1 MKKLIAGAVAVSIA
15 VVVAGCGSGGGG
27 GGKGHFG
34 ASTGAAVG
42 TTVVAGSLVDARS
55 QHTATALQ
63 DGARVLIAGGETLRG
78 TPTDTLELWE
88 AGRSQPLFEQLRT
101 ARAGHVAALLRDGRV
116 WIAGGHDVTG
126 KALRSTEVWDP
137 VARTV
142 TRGPDLAAAR
152 DRAAITIGKGVF
164 VISGGGAPSLEEWLD
179 DLSASA
185 TVGGLPV
192 RFGGGIASLH
202 TDTVVIAGGVDAKGQ
217 PVAPVRVQG
226 ETVTRLPGERFVE
239 GGVPVNAR
247 LDGVEFGCFIVGGR
261 FGPDGKHTA
270 AIQDVSSRDAE
281 PTFAKQKL
289 LVARERH
296 TAITVERGFV
306 VAGGLLFGRAQGQV
320 ERIDAEGSS
329 FAASL
334 SAPRYDLVATYL
346 PGLGGAVLFTGGL
359 GDDGRPVGLTELLL
373 PPGASLDGSA
383 LFARARAEEATR
395 LRLVAERDAAV
406 AEAARLTAELATT
419 RQELAAER
427 TLRAQ
432 REQELAAARARV
444 ASLEASL
451 ASTQAQLAAA
461 RSDVAQRQASLDQ
474 QTTRVAQLEAALAGA
489 QQAAAAQQARADQ
502 LQGQLA
508 AAQAAAAKP
517 RTGVA
522 ISATAT
528 TPAFQIGAVTR
539 IGG

>member
-1 MKKLIAGAVAVSIA
+1 MKKLIAGVVAVSIFS
-15 VVVAGCGSGGGG
+15 VVAGCGSGG

-55 QHTATALQ
+55 QHTATALS

-116 WIAGGHDVTG
+116 WIAGGHDATG
-126 KALRSTEVWDP
+126 KALRSTELWDP

-142 TRGPDLAAAR
+142 TRGPDLAAPR
-152 DRAAITIGKGVF
+152 DRSALLVGVGVF
-164 VISGGGAPSLEEWLD
+164 VISGGGAPSLEYWRD

-185 TVGGLPV
+185 TVTGLPV
-192 RFGGGIASLH
+192 RFGGGIASLQ
-202 TDTVVIAGGVDAKGQ
+202 TDTVVVAGGVDARGQ
-217 PVAPVRVQG
+217 PVAPVRVQA
-226 ETVTRLPGERFVE
+226 EVVTRLPGERFVE
-239 GGVPVNAR
+239 GGLPVNAL
-247 LDGVEFGCFIVGGR
+247 LDARTFNCFIVGGR
-261 FGPDGKHTA
+261 FGPDQKHAA
-270 AIQDVSSRDAE
+270 AIQDVSARDTE

-296 TAITVERGFV
+296 TVVQLERGFL

-334 SAPRYDLVATYL
+334 AAPRYDLVATFL
-346 PGLGGAVLFTGGL
+346 PGFGGAVLFTGGL
-359 GDDGRPVGLTELLL
+359 GDDGRQVGLTELLL
-373 PPGASLDGSA
+373 PPGAGALDGSA
-383 LFARARAEEATR
+383 LFVRARAEESTR
-395 LRLVAERDAAV
+395 LRLVAERDAAL
-406 AEAARLTAELATT
+406 AEAVRLTAELATT
-419 RQELAAER
+419 QQALAAER

-432 REQELAAARARV
+432 REQELAASRARA

-474 QTTRVAQLEAALAGA
+474 QTARVAQLQASLTSA

-517 RTGVA
+517 KTGVA
-522 ISATAT
+522 ISANAT
-528 TPAFQIGAVTR
+528 VPGFQIGAVTR

>member
-1 MKKLIAGAVAVSIA
+1 MKKLIVSVVAVFSA
-15 VVVAGCGSGGGG
+15 VVAGCGSGGG

-55 QHTATALQ
+55 QHTATALA

-101 ARAGHVAALLRDGRV
+101 ARAGHVAALLADGRV
-116 WIAGGHDVTG
+116 WIAGGRDVTG
-126 KALRSTEVWDP
+126 KALRSTELWDP

-142 TRGPDLAAAR
+142 TPGPDLAAPR
-152 DRAAITIGKGVF
+152 DRAALLVGVGVF
-164 VISGGGAPSLEEWLD
+164 AISGGGAPSVEFWRD
-179 DLSASA
+179 DLSGTA

-202 TDTVVIAGGVDAKGQ
+202 TDTVVIAGGVDAQGQ
-217 PVAPVRVQG
+217 PVAPVRVQA
-226 ETVTRLPGERFVE
+226 EVVTRLPGERFVE
-239 GGVPVNAR
+239 GGLPIDAC
-247 LDGVEFGCFIVGGR
+247 LDGQTRGCFIVGGR
-261 FGPDGKHTA
+261 FGPDDKHSA
-270 AIQDVSSRDAE
+270 AIQDVSSTDTE
-281 PTFAKQKL
+281 PTFARQKL

-296 TAITVERGFV
+296 TVVELARGFL

-320 ERIDAEGSS
+320 ELINAEGSS

-334 SAPRYDLVATYL
+334 SAPRYDLVATVL
-346 PGLGGAVLFTGGL
+346 PGFGGAVLFTGGL
-359 GDDGRPVGLTELLL
+359 GDDGRQVGLTELLL
-373 PPGASLDGSA
+373 PPGAGSLDGSA
-383 LFARARAEEATR
+383 LFARARDEEATR
-395 LRLVAERDAAV
+395 LRLVAERDFAL
-406 AEAARLTAELATT
+406 AEAARLTTELQATQ
-419 RQELAAER
+419 QELTAER
-427 TLRAQ
+427 ALRAQ
-432 REQELAAARARV
+432 REQELAAARARA

-489 QQAAAAQQARADQ
+489 QQAASAQQARADQ

-508 AAQAAAAKP
+508 AAQAAAARAQAT
-517 RTGVA
+517 RTT

-528 TPAFQIGAVTR
+528 TPAFQIGAVTGLPR
-539 IGG
+539 

>member
-1 MKKLIAGAVAVSIA
+1 
-15 VVVAGCGSGGGG
+15 
-27 GGKGHFG
+27 
-34 ASTGAAVG
+34 
-42 TTVVAGSLVDARS
+42 
-55 QHTATALQ
+55 
-63 DGARVLIAGGETLRG
+63 
-78 TPTDTLELWE
+78 
-88 AGRSQPLFEQLRT
+88 
-101 ARAGHVAALLRDGRV
+101 V
-116 WIAGGHDVTG
+116 WIAGGHDATG
-126 KALRSTEVWDP
+126 KALRSTELWDP

-152 DRAAITIGKGVF
+152 DRAAIEIGTGVF
-164 VISGGGAPSLEEWLD
+164 AISGGGAPSLEYWSD
-179 DLSASA
+179 DLSGSA

-202 TDTVVIAGGVDAKGQ
+202 TDTVVIAGGVDAQGQ
-217 PVAPVRVQG
+217 PVAPVLVRD
-226 ETVTRLPGERFVE
+226 EEVTRLPGERFVA
-239 GGVPVNAR
+239 GGLPVNAR
-247 LDGVEFGCFIVGGR
+247 LDGTTFDCFIVGGR
-261 FGPDGKHTA
+261 FGPDGKHAA

-296 TAITVERGFV
+296 TVVEVVRGFV

-320 ERIDAEGSS
+320 ELINAEGSS

-334 SAPRYDLVATYL
+334 AAPRYDLVATFL

-373 PPGASLDGSA
+373 PPGTELDGSA
-383 LFARARAEEATR
+383 LFARARDEESTR

-406 AEAARLTAELATT
+406 AEAARLTTELQSTQ
-419 RQELAAER
+419 QELAAER

-432 REQELAAARARV
+432 REQELAASRARA

-474 QTTRVAQLEAALAGA
+474 QTTRVAQLEAELTAA
-489 QQAAAAQQARADQ
+489 QQAASAQQARADQ

-517 RTGVA
+517 RSGGVA

-528 TPAFQIGAVTR
+528 TPGFQVGAVTR